1 MTRLSPQHDSPEAS
15 LSREPNSPRRERE
28 TLPTLIRGDRGGAPD
43 PVGPKFFPR
52 MKDMRVQPANF
63 SSRARAAAAVFA
75 VVVCLAVLTPFAP
88 RAQKAKESGVNV
100 TGVSTRADA
109 RGAVITVTGDGAL
122 SRAQTWQDDE
132 GFHIVGYR
140 WSMAAGAARGV
151 KVRRV
156 GESLELVIPVKRG
169 GSVSVH
175 PRFNSLDLVVGGGLQ
190 QPPDARDDAAA
201 RPRDADRDARQRG
214 AHPGAQAL
222 AQTRAAAAERVKA
235 IERRT
240 AQPQAAGQDNSGG
253 EAESKT
259 AGKPDARAKTE
270 QQAKTQEQPAETY
283 VAGQFQEA
291 APPPPQQQ
299 EMPTSEVVI
308 AAAAATP
315 EPVRGEAALTRQTG
329 MEVGTQSGGSSVLT
343 IALVSFLV
351 AVGGTLVF
359 VRQRGRGE
367 AETADGAKPS
377 DSKALVKTSSAKAAG
392 AKAAEAAS
400 NANAKGAAK
409 DGATKDG
416 ATKDGGGQA
425 LVRHEAGAPAAGFS
439 MSAPPVLFGAFRIE
453 QEVEKMVRGEAHS
466 VEVLGSRAQD
476 DRRAL
481 EARLLRMVAA
491 EQATE
496 GERARVRAALEDYGF
511 VARQSAALLLA
522 PDTFQRSSAAR
533 MLGKIAS
540 ASSLPFLLEAL
551 YDADPVVR
559 TEAVV
564 SLGALGLPSAI
575 GALLDMARRHPEV
588 PAQLLG
594 SALSACSVDSIE
606 LTRGEGGDY
615 SLAGE
620 DLFTGEINAFEPVAE
635 IEQLPVWLEDETL
648 AEALDRLDST
658 DVEARVASAQ
668 QLAQYSVQ
676 RSVEALSQL
685 STRDRSPAVRAAAVT
700 SLGLIGHVSVFVPVL
715 IGMADEARE
724 VRASAARA
732 LSRLNLDRA
741 DAYVRVIETA
751 DQETMARL
759 AGACVTAGLARQA
772 IDRLASEDRRQ
783 AYEAFSLLSLVA
795 RGGQAGVILEVVEGA
810 GNLKVRQSAA
820 RLLALQGQPGVAGR
834 LRAVAADA
842 STPEELRAVI
852 SECVARGEY
861 AGARDDAAGGE

>member
-1 MTRLSPQHDSPEAS
+1 
-15 LSREPNSPRRERE
+15 
-28 TLPTLIRGDRGGAPD
+28 
-43 PVGPKFFPR
+43 
-52 MKDMRVQPANF
+52 MRVQPANF

-100 TGVSTRADA
+100 TGVSTRSDA
-109 RGAVITVTGDGAL
+109 RGAVITVTGDAAL

-156 GESLELVIPVKRG
+156 GDSLELVVPVKRG

-175 PRFNSLDLVVGGGLQ
+175 PRFNSLDLVVSGGLQ
-190 QPPDARDDAAA
+190 QPSDAGEAAA
-201 RPRDADRDARQRG
+201 NGPREADREARQRG

-222 AQTRAAAAERVKA
+222 AQTRAAADERLKA
-235 IERRT
+235 IERRA
-240 AQPQAAGQDNSGG
+240 AQQQAKQDNSGG

-270 QQAKTQEQPAETY
+270 SPAKAEEQSAETY

-291 APPPPQQQ
+291 APTPPQQ
-299 EMPTSEVVI
+299 EMPTPEVVI
-308 AAAAATP
+308 AAAATP

-329 MEVGTQSGGSSVLT
+329 MAVGTPAGGSSMLT

-359 VRQRGRGE
+359 VRQRGRVE

-377 DSKALVKTSSAKAAG
+377 DSKALVKTSDAKAAG
-392 AKAAEAAS
+392 AKTTEAAS
-400 NANAKGAAK
+400 KKNAKGAAK
-409 DGATKDG
+409 DGAAKDNKAKDG
-416 ATKDGGGQA
+416 AAKDGGGQA
-425 LVRHEAGAPAAGFS
+425 LVRQEAGAHAAGFS
-439 MSAPPVLFGAFRIE
+439 TSAPPVLFGAFRIE

-481 EARLLRMVAA
+481 EARLLGMVAA
-491 EQATE
+491 ERATE

-559 TEAVV
+559 TEAVI
-564 SLGALGLPSAI
+564 SLGALGMPSAI

-594 SALSACSVDSIE
+594 SALSACSVESIE

-620 DLFTGEINAFEPVAE
+620 DSFTGEINAFEPVAD

-648 AEALDRLDST
+648 AEALDRLDSAET
-658 DVEARVASAQ
+658 DVEARVAAAQ

-676 RSVEALSQL
+676 RSVEALSQM
-685 STRDRSPAVRAAAVT
+685 STRDREPAVRAAAVT

-715 IGMADEARE
+715 IAMADEARE

-772 IDRLASEDRRQ
+772 LDRLASEDRRQ

-820 RLLALQGQPGVAGR
+820 RLLALQGQPDVAGR
-834 LRAVAADA
+834 LRVVAADA
-842 STPEELRAVI
+842 ATPEELRAVI
-852 SECVARGEY
+852 GECVARGEY
-861 AGARDDAAGGE
+861 AGALGDAAGGE